1 MFRTNGKL
9 SIEASTVLVVP
20 TAMLVNAV
28 ASKAS
33 GVGKVTAGQFLT
45 ISYVLVN
52 LPCVS
57 IRPVEGR

>member
-1 MFRTNGKL
+1 MSRTNGKL

-28 ASKAS
+28 ASKDA
-33 GVGKVTAGQFLT
+33 GVGNATAGQFLMIT
-45 ISYVLVN
+45 NVLVS